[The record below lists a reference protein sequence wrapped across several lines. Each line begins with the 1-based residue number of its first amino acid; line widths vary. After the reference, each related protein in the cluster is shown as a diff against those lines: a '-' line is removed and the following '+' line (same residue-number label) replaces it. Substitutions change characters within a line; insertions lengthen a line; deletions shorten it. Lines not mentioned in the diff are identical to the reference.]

1 MYETV
6 SSFIFS
12 ANKIKIEIIFSI
24 CSTYSFRKKFVLVAF
39 YYKYLTLFEM
49 YLYAINIV
57 IKDAINAEVEVHL
70 LFIVLVVYLANVIV
84 DS

>member
-1 MYETV
+1 
-6 SSFIFS
+6 
-12 ANKIKIEIIFSI
+12 
-24 CSTYSFRKKFVLVAF
+24 
-39 YYKYLTLFEM
+39 M